1 METNRE
7 GIYDDYSVITVIAEK
22 SGARLDVFASGMLK
36 DESGITRSAIKK
48 LIESGDVL
56 LNGKTS
62 KASEKVKAGDSVT
75 VTLPAPEEYDAA
87 PENIPID
94 IVYEDNSIAVINKPK
109 GMVVHPA
116 PGNPS
121 GTLVNALMYHIKDL
135 SGIGG
140 VKRPGI
146 VHRIDK
152 MTSGLLV
159 IAKNDAAHISLSE
172 QIKEH
177 SARRTY
183 IALVCG
189 NIKEDEGKVD
199 APIGRHPTDR
209 KKMTVKREGNSGL
222 FREAVTHY
230 RVLERFS
237 QYTLVEA
244 KLETGRTHQ
253 IRVHMAHIKHPV
265 AGDDVYG
272 SGKNPFSIEGQA
284 LHAVR
289 LELCHPE
296 THRNMAFYAPLPDY
310 FKAALKKLNSEF
322 DFSVYA
328 EGTISKD

>member
-1 METNRE
+1 MGTDMESIS
-7 GIYDDYSVITVIAEK
+7 GDDPIITVTVKE
-22 SGARLDVFASGMLK
+22 GGERLDVFASRVT
-36 DESGITRSAIKK
+36 ENEYGITRSAVKR

-56 LNGKTS
+56 LNGKRS
-62 KASEKVKAGDSVT
+62 RASERVRKGDT
-75 VTLPAPEEYDAA
+75 VTLTLPVPEEYDAT

-116 PGNPS
+116 PGNQS

-177 SARRTY
+177 SASRTY

-189 NIKEDEGKVD
+189 NIKEDEGRVD
-199 APIGRHPTDR
+199 APIGRHPIDR
-209 KKMTVKREGNSGL
+209 KKMTVKREGSGGL
-222 FREAVTHY
+222 FREAVTRY

-237 QYTLVEA
+237 QYTLIEA
-244 KLETGRTHQ
+244 GLETGRTHQ
-253 IRVHMAHIKHPV
+253 IRVHMAYIKHPV

-272 SGKNPFSIEGQA
+272 SGKNPFSIAGQA
-284 LHAVR
+284 LHAIR

-296 THRNMAFYAPLPDY
+296 THKDMAFYAPLPDY
-310 FKAALKKLNSEF
+310 FEAALKKLGSEF
-322 DFSVYA
+322 DFSAYA
-328 EGTISKD
+328 KGTSSKD

>member
-121 GTLVNALMYHIKDL
+121 GTLVNALMYHIKN
-135 SGIGG
+135 
-140 VKRPGI
+140 R
-146 VHRIDK
+146 
-152 MTSGLLV
+152 
-159 IAKNDAAHISLSE
+159 
-172 QIKEH
+172 Q
-177 SARRTY
+177 
-183 IALVCG
+183 
-189 NIKEDEGKVD
+189 
-199 APIGRHPTDR
+199 
-209 KKMTVKREGNSGL
+209 
-222 FREAVTHY
+222 
-230 RVLERFS
+230 
-237 QYTLVEA
+237 
-244 KLETGRTHQ
+244 
-253 IRVHMAHIKHPV
+253 
-265 AGDDVYG
+265 DDVGTFGHSQKRCRAYFLKRADKG
-272 SGKNPFSIEGQA
+272 AQCEKDIYSSR
-284 LHAVR
+284 VR
-289 LELCHPE
+289 KYQ
-296 THRNMAFYAPLPDY
+296 RGRR
-310 FKAALKKLNSEF
+310 K
-322 DFSVYA
+322 
-328 EGTISKD
+328 G